1 MKRVFFSCLVFQLLC
16 TCLTLSAQKKVSIL
30 GDSYS
35 TYSGY
40 VTPANNRCFY
50 GDEGKSDVENVE
62 QTWWHLFIA
71 QQGYVLER
79 NNSFSGATVCCTGYS
94 KEDYSDR
101 AFVTR
106 CYDLGNPDI
115 IFVFGGTNDSWA
127 KSPVGEYQY
136 AGWDKESLFAFRPA
150 FAYLLQQL
158 KHLYPSATIINISN
172 SQLSEE
178 VTTSMEVICRR
189 YGIINVQL
197 QNIEK
202 QSGHPSIV
210 GMKSICEQVT
220 AAYKNQSDDRLG
232 GDGHKDSG
240 YLAEIKKELSK
251 KHPQNKT
258 INFVFHGHSVP
269 TGFFKTP
276 VVNTLSAYPH
286 LFGHSVKDKYPYAVV
301 NVITTSIGGENSVA
315 GCKRFK
321 KEVLSHRPDVVFID
335 YGLNDRYVGLEKSE
349 KAWRRM
355 IKMALKQHIKVFL
368 LTPTPDLSEKLL
380 DSSSPLAKHT
390 AMIKRLA
397 DEYQVGLVDS
407 YACFQALEKEGK
419 SINNYMSQQ
428 NHINAKG
435 HHVVAEEIMNY
446 F

>member
-1 MKRVFFSCLVFQLLC
+1 MRHIFFSCLVFQLLC

-50 GDEGKSDVENVE
+50 GDEGKSDVEKVE

-71 QQGYVLER
+71 QQGCVLER
-79 NNSFSGATVCCTGYS
+79 NNSFSGATVCCTGYG
-94 KEDYSDR
+94 KDDYSDR

-202 QSGHPSIV
+202 QSGHPSIA

-232 GDGHKDSG
+232 GDGHKGSAKVISDRVMLLEKG
-240 YLAEIKKELSK
+240 GKKLYLKVEGPEEIKWNIS
-251 KHPQNKT
+251 QAQ
-258 INFVFHGHSVP
+258 S
-269 TGFFKTP
+269 
-276 VVNTLSAYPH
+276 
-286 LFGHSVKDKYPYAVV
+286 
-301 NVITTSIGGENSVA
+301 
-315 GCKRFK
+315 
-321 KEVLSHRPDVVFID
+321 D
-335 YGLNDRYVGLEKSE
+335 YSY
-349 KAWRRM
+349 
-355 IKMALKQHIKVFL
+355 
-368 LTPTPDLSEKLL
+368 
-380 DSSSPLAKHT
+380 DSSNPGISLIGFDTDLKLAAKQQV
-390 AMIKRLA
+390 RVYLLP
-397 DEYQVGLVDS
+397 DEKDRS
-407 YACFQALEKEGK
+407 
-419 SINNYMSQQ
+419 NN
-428 NHINAKG
+428 I
-435 HHVVAEEIMNY
+435 
-446 F
+446 